1 MDARITIPI
10 LKKKGTVKKKKK
22 NKQGWEADQVPLT
35 APIMW
40 CDPINSDMIQ

>member
-10 LKKKGTVKKKKK
+10 LKKKGTLKKI

-40 CDPINSDMIQ
+40 CDSINSDMIQ